1 MSEVQEPDWSE
12 GCSKT
17 PGEECRD
24 CLYQRAYFGYILEN
38 GKWAKKKKKKKA
50 ITFRQS
56 KEQSE

>member
-12 GCSKT
+12 GCAKT

-38 GKWAKKKKKKKA
+38 GKWVKKNV
-50 ITFRQS
+50 
-56 KEQSE
+56 

>member
-12 GCSKT
+12 GCAKT

-38 GKWAKKKKKKKA
+38 GKWVKKKA
-50 ITFRQS
+50 ITFHQS